1 MKKYIGEFI
10 GTFILILV
18 VMTTQNWL
26 LIGVTLGL
34 IILIGEQFYKTS
46 FNPASSIAHYANN
59 DITITDF
66 FVYIIIEII
75 ASITA
80 YMVYKTYIKKQT
92 NTNNKKNK

>member
-1 MKKYIGEFI
+1 M

-18 VMTTQNWL
+18 ILVTQNAI
-26 LIGVTLGL
+26 LIGLTLIL
-34 IILIGEQFYKTS
+34 ILLIGEQFYKTS

-75 ASITA
+75 ASIIA
-80 YMVYKTYIKKQT
+80 YMVYKIYIKKQT
-92 NTNNKKNK
+92 NTNNKKKNK